1 MIASA
6 KPIPSVGAVT
16 IGLGVPIGLG
26 VLIAPIAPIAL
37 TQHSMTMV
45 HLVAM
50 LSSTNRFGSLEEVLE
65 ITPKEVFIQV
75 SRYKCI

>member
-1 MIASA
+1 MRMIASA
-6 KPIPSVGAVT
+6 KLIPSVGTVT

-26 VLIAPIAPIAL
+26 VSIAPIAL

-45 HLVAM
+45 HLAAM